1 MFLLT
6 FVFYGIISF
15 LVFSV
20 PQLRQQSSKSK
31 FFIYGF
37 PALTGLLLS
46 MLTVLKVFFLY
57 KILILVFGFSIVLL
71 TLGQLK
77 GLFKRK

>member
-6 FVFYGIISF
+6 FIFYGIIIF

-31 FFIYGF
+31 FFIYGL